1 MSELS
6 SNDAKALIVDTVRSG
21 EVLSG
26 SASGRLRGHASPEP
40 EELTLRRVQ
49 VRGTPM
55 LQAVGRSGHLIAT
68 TNTELNDSAAL
79 AARAQEWAS
88 QPYATWALQLS
99 DHTVQVRFTRRGR
112 AFIGRQERSQEGV
125 LDVAHDRHKNHLIA
139 PDDRLFSVLGAG
151 AGGDKRRQVDA
162 FLHVL
167 EASVRTAE
175 RRGLFTGDQPL
186 TVVDLGCGNAY
197 LTFAAHRYLT
207 AQRPGT
213 RTVGVEIRPELVS
226 RSALRAQQAGLAG
239 LEFVQGAIADAAAV
253 VPDRRIDVV
262 LALHACD
269 TATDDALAQAVNWAA
284 PVVLAAPCCHHD
296 VQRQLKQNWEG
307 AAGPDPYQALT
318 RHPILRERFADVLTD
333 TLRAGL
339 LQQAGWTT
347 TVSEFI
353 DSRHTP
359 RNAMI
364 RAIRRQG
371 PSEADPHVARLCEQW
386 RITPALAD
394 RLTQPAVRAVR

>member
-1 MSELS
+1 
-6 SNDAKALIVDTVRSG
+6 
-21 EVLSG
+21 
-26 SASGRLRGHASPEP
+26 
-40 EELTLRRVQ
+40 
-49 VRGTPM
+49 M

-269 TATDDALAQAVNWAA
+269 TATDDALARAVGWSA
-284 PVVLAAPCCHHD
+284 PLVLAAPCCHHD
-296 VQRQLKQNWEG
+296 IAAQLRANPTP
-307 AAGPDPYQALT
+307 APYAMLT
-318 RHPILRERFADVLTD
+318 RHGILRERFADTLTD
-333 TLRAGL
+333 SLRASL
-339 LQQAGWTT
+339 LRLQGYK
-347 TVSEFI
+347 VDVVEFVE
-353 DSRHTP
+353 SAHTP
-359 RNAMI
+359 RNTLL
-364 RAIRRQG
+364 RATATGRPVAGGRLRGEYDELVGTWQLRPRLAELLHEVQRRD
-371 PSEADPHVARLCEQW
+371 DP
-386 RITPALAD
+386 
-394 RLTQPAVRAVR
+394 